1 MCSAKS
7 APETCSLNALSGWL
21 LDPELGLVTPVCALN
36 QDLAGGF
43 SRQVAV
49 FGLIVTPTALVQCR
63 PALPRTWQLQVPAH
77 PRRAWPRRPA
87 HRARQVPPGGTR
99 GRPCCPG
106 QARPQGH
113 ELKQAGRTN
122 LKTRA
127 APRQDDPPT
136 MPVCSQVSPMVPTFR
151 MNLMIAGTQRTAQ
164 SPL

>member
-63 PALPRTWQLQVPAH
+63 PALPSSFRFSLIRGARGRGAQRTGRDRC
-77 PRRAWPRRPA
+77 RRD
-87 HRARQVPPGGTR
+87 ARQAALPRASPAAGAR
-99 GRPCCPG
+99 AEASRPH
-106 QARPQGH
+106 GH

-122 LKTRA
+122 LKRRA

-136 MPVCSQVSPMVPTFR
+136 A
-151 MNLMIAGTQRTAQ
+151 AGSCPFVLKEAQ
-164 SPL
+164 WYLLFV